1 MKKKIW
7 YEFCPGCAFKGIIL
21 KTKKVWLI
29 GVIHLVLWRNDLA
42 KNPYCSLEWINN
54 DLVFDRNLI
63 Y

>member
-21 KTKKVWLI
+21 KTKKTWLF
-29 GVIHLVLWRNDLA
+29 GVIHLVLWRNDLV
-42 KNPYCSLEWINN
+42 KKPYCSLEWMHN

-63 Y
+63 